1 MGIVFSQPVEQPAAA
16 GQEYP
21 VNGARRA
28 SLGEQV
34 TSGALR
40 TFECCWWALTTTLNL
55 VKKIVLAPVRL
66 AVWLTP
72 TNVKTWLAERWQ
84 SMRNMVQAIQHRG
97 TNWLNRREIRDLTQY
112 MVKDREVTEDIR
124 RRIRALPQAA
134 QREFNRVYLARADAD
149 IAVADN
155 LRDLVTNQSVRMRAI
170 RDQMNAAALCQA
182 QPAAAAPAPPA
193 AVPGRP
199 AAVPAALGPPA
210 MPVAAA
216 PGAAPST
223 AAPVAPIAPR
233 TPAELQ
239 AEIDRLTRQLAD
251 MRTQKYEQAEG

>member
-1 MGIVFSQPVEQPAAA
+1 MGIAFSQPVEQPAAA

-28 SLGEQV
+28 PLGEQV
-34 TSGALR
+34 TSGARR
-40 TFECCWWALTTTLNL
+40 TFEFCWWALTKTLN
-55 VKKIVLAPVRL
+55 VGKKIVLAPVRL

-72 TNVKTWLAERWQ
+72 ADVKNWLAERWQ
-84 SMRNMVQAIQHRG
+84 SIRNMVQAIQDRG

-112 MVKDREVTEDIR
+112 MVEDREVTEDIR
-124 RRIRALPQAA
+124 RRIRALPEAT

-170 RDQMNAAALCQA
+170 RDQMNAAALGQA

-193 AVPGRP
+193 AVPARP
-199 AAVPAALGPPA
+199 AAAPAAVAPPA

-216 PGAAPST
+216 PGAAPAA
-223 AAPVAPIAPR
+223 AAPAAPIVPR

-239 AEIDRLTRQLAD
+239 AEIDRLTRQLAN
-251 MRTQKYEQAEG
+251 MRTQQHEQAEG